1 MAASAVISSSAI
13 INLNTS
19 AITGVWLSAHLL
31 TACCHKHVKYWK
43 NPLEN
48 RTWRQVWSFAL
59 ILAISVWHFRMQWR
73 IPLIIR
79 EAHSLPRSRA
89 AFSSINWVCSAP
101 LPEIVPYW
109 SQIYSI
115 CLTSHSF
122 KFRCHPI
129 VINLT
134 EVEGSANGIH
144 IFFFLSSR
152 SNRELK
158 IFMGEVIP
166 SSKPPSAS
174 PPVFSHPSLC
184 GCKKPTLGIP
194 DPNNVIS

>member
-1 MAASAVISSSAI
+1 
-13 INLNTS
+13 
-19 AITGVWLSAHLL
+19 
-31 TACCHKHVKYWK
+31 
-43 NPLEN
+43 
-48 RTWRQVWSFAL
+48 
-59 ILAISVWHFRMQWR
+59 MQWR

-79 EAHSLPRSRA
+79 EAHSLPRSRT

-144 IFFFLSSR
+144 IFFFYPADLIESWKYSWERLYQVANLPQHPLQYFPIPPCVDVKSQPWGSQTQTMWSLRGPSEAFPPLSSQ
-152 SNRELK
+152 
-158 IFMGEVIP
+158 
-166 SSKPPSAS
+166 SAGRFLF
-174 PPVFSHPSLC
+174 V
-184 GCKKPTLGIP
+184 
-194 DPNNVIS
+194 